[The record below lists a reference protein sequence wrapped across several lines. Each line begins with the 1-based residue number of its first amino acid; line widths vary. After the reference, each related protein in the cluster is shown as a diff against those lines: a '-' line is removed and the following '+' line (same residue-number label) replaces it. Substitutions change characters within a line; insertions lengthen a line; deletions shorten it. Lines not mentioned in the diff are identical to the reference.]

1 MPSKLLQEDLHN
13 VMLRLPKDVTEL
25 MKQHGLMLG
34 GGFIREVVAG
44 LPPND
49 IDLLGPSED
58 RLKLA
63 ATEFYHSRKK
73 EARVLETKNAIT
85 HVAPP
90 RTTVQFI
97 TRWTFEEPLPLVE
110 SFDFTV
116 CQAVVYWVPGE
127 GNAPGRWE
135 SLIGDRFYSD
145 LASRRLTYTTPNRH
159 EDAGGSMLRM
169 RKFLGRGYHISA
181 DDLAAVMARVVSRI
195 DLDKLGRGGEE
206 EFTFLIRGLLR
217 EVDPL
222 LVIDG
227 VEPVEV
233 SHDDIPMG
241 EGQDDD

>member
-1 MPSKLLQEDLHN
+1 MNKLIQEDLRR
-13 VMLRLPKDVTEL
+13 VMLRLPKDVTEM
-25 MKQHGLMLG
+25 MKAHDLMLG

-44 LPPND
+44 MPPND

-63 ATEFYHSRKK
+63 ATEFFHKRKK

-97 TRWTFEEPLPLVE
+97 TRWTFSEPIPLMK

-116 CQAVVYWVPGE
+116 CQAVVYWVPCE
-127 GNAPGRWE
+127 E
-135 SLIGDRFYSD
+135 SEAGGYWDSVISDRFYAD
-145 LASRRLTYTTPNRH
+145 LASRRLTYTQPERN

-169 RKFLGRGYHISA
+169 RKFLGRGYHIDA
-181 DDLAAVMARVVSRI
+181 DSLAKIMARMTVQMTDHENFDGIRSSE
-195 DLDKLGRGGEE
+195 DGQA
-206 EFTFLIRGLLR
+206 LILRGLLR

-227 VEPVEV
+227 VEPVDVQHEEV
-233 SHDDIPMG
+233 TS
-241 EGQDDD
+241 